1 MSTRLLNLLV
11 SLSLSV
17 ASFGLR
23 ADILDH
29 VPANAKLVV
38 IAKDIQ
44 KLEQN
49 LQAYAGKLDLPLD
62 PAMID
67 LDALPGL
74 VGMPVE
80 LGKQAALIVT
90 DVTPSGVI
98 ILLELAD
105 PKSVDGVPGVK
116 KAEDGDEK
124 EEGQKEGEEEED
136 EDTDY
141 TAEIMGMPAVIEV
154 EGNLAKIQLGVTDDE
169 GLEVVE
175 EVKSPLSKGMTVH
188 QKKLLAKSDLFFW
201 VNVVEWR
208 ELAEQGLNMMQEQM
222 QAAMEQAGADAQAAQ
237 VMPGMSIKGYF
248 QFLFDGARTLTK
260 ETRSFYGGIAVD
272 EADVHL
278 LLAADY
284 EPGSGMESA
293 FAPVSVPV
301 AELLKGLPNRDYAMV
316 GAADMRGFRKAMAG
330 FTEGVITSMFADAA
344 DDLKKSMK
352 ESMAYLDQT
361 TTFSM
366 LLEMAGDD
374 GMEGVGLIMSDDPKG
389 LFETYRKSAA
399 SGQQQMAL
407 LGMKLPKFEIVE
419 KKIDGRLAFEYVMD
433 MKSMLPAGDDLANDA
448 ADDAI
453 AAMYGENLQM
463 VYQVDLREKGLGYAM
478 SGGKDPLQMLKSEKL
493 LADDELVKR
502 ALQPLPAKG
511 AAVTL
516 IQPMGFVKF
525 FSKLMEAQGLPAL
538 EVGDAEA
545 VPPIASVIEIEKG
558 MTALDL
564 VVTAE
569 TTKSLVGFAM
579 RAAQQAGAPPA
590 EEMEDE
596 EATDDEDDDDDDE
609 GEDEK
614 DEDQAE
620 EEVEAGTP

>member
-1 MSTRLLNLLV
+1 MSMRLLNLLV
-11 SLSLSV
+11 SLSLG
-17 ASFGLR
+17 ATTLGLR

-29 VPANAKLVV
+29 VPAGAKLVV
-38 IAKDIQ
+38 VAKDIQ
-44 KLEQN
+44 KLERN

-80 LGKQAALIVT
+80 LGKQAALVVT

-105 PKSVDGVPGVK
+105 PKSVADLPGVE
-116 KAEDGDEK
+116 KADDEDEE
-124 EEGQKEGEEEED
+124 EEGKKEEED
-136 EDTDY
+136 EAEEDEDADY

-169 GLEVVE
+169 GLEIVE
-175 EVKSPLSKGMTVH
+175 EVMSPLSKGMTAH
-188 QKKLLAKSDLFFW
+188 QKKMLAKSDLFFW

-222 QAAMEQAGADAQAAQ
+222 QTAMEQAGADAQAAQ

-272 EADVHL
+272 QEDVHL

-293 FAPVSVPV
+293 FAPVSIPV
-301 AELLKGLPNRDYAMV
+301 SAMLAGLPDRDYFMV
-316 GAADMRGFRKAMAG
+316 GAADIRGFQKAMLG
-330 FTEGVITSMFADAA
+330 FTEGVVTSMFADAA
-344 DDLKKSMK
+344 DDLKKAIM
-352 ESMAYLDQT
+352 ESSAYLHKA

-366 LLEMAGDD
+366 FQDLAGND
-374 GMEGVGLIMSDDPKG
+374 GMEGAGFIMSDDPKE

-399 SGQQQMAL
+399 SGQQQLAL
-407 LGMKLPKFEIVE
+407 LGMKVPKFEVVE
-419 KKIDGRLAFEYVMD
+419 KKIDGRPAFEYVMD
-433 MKSMLPAGDDLANDA
+433 MKSMLPQGNDGVADEA

-453 AAMYGENLQM
+453 AAMYGENLQL
-463 VYQVDLREKGLGYAM
+463 VYQADLREKGIGYAM
-478 SGGKDPLQMLKSEKL
+478 SGGKDPLQLLKSDKML
-493 LADDELVKR
+493 IANELVQRSLK
-502 ALQPLPAKG
+502 PLPTKG

-525 FSKLMEAQGLPAL
+525 FSKMMESQGLPAFNV
-538 EVGDAEA
+538 EDAEPA
-545 VPPIASVIEIEKG
+545 PPIASVIEIEKG

-564 VVTAE
+564 VVPAE
-569 TTKSLVGFAM
+569 TAKSIVSLAM
-579 RAAQQAGAPPA
+579 QTAQQMGQPA
-590 EEMEDE
+590 IEEMEEEEGDDE
-596 EATDDEDDDDDDE
+596 EGDENQ
-609 GEDEK
+609 EK
-614 DEDQAE
+614 EAD
-620 EEVEAGTP
+620 EEVEAGAP